1 MNPLYCSFQ
10 DQRLNFLRQKNLLLF
25 VWRVRQRDGNL
36 TVEVTSE
43 TEDEVP
49 PPRITDRT
57 DKSMVIFSHWLR
69 KWASLPPTRIEE
81 NWTENCSFLLGGV
94 SNKRGG
100 NFLYTIPCHFGPLFL
115 VRKIGLGSRRGS
127 GWVNFL
133 LLGKRV
139 GRTRRRI
146 SYYRTFAI
154 SYLHVNFDRLW
165 KFLHLL
171 LSLLDRKAKDLARQR
186 RRQQRVF

>member
-1 MNPLYCSFQ
+1 
-10 DQRLNFLRQKNLLLF
+10 
-25 VWRVRQRDGNL
+25 
-36 TVEVTSE
+36 
-43 TEDEVP
+43 
-49 PPRITDRT
+49 
-57 DKSMVIFSHWLR
+57 
-69 KWASLPPTRIEE
+69 
-81 NWTENCSFLLGGV
+81 
-94 SNKRGG
+94 
-100 NFLYTIPCHFGPLFL
+100 